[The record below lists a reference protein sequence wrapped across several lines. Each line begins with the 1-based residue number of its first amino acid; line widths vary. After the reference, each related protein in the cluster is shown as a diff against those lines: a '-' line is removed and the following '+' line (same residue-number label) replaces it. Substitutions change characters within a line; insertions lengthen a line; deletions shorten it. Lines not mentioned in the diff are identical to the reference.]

1 MQAHMETRCRHT
13 WRPDAGQMSF
23 LNGFFIILCVL
34 SILPKIH
41 GSQKSASSAKN
52 PCAARLAHKSDLV
65 EGSSGAV
72 ILEKILICRF

>member
-41 GSQKSASSAKN
+41 GSQKSASSALELGKQMVVSYH
-52 PCAARLAHKSDLV
+52 AAKLAAH
-65 EGSSGAV
+65 
-72 ILEKILICRF
+72 